1 MAETIRF
8 GEAGGNRLMTSAA
21 LLVRETPALPAAA
34 IAKALL
40 AWYDRD
46 RRDLPW
52 RAPPGKASDPYGV
65 WLSEIMLQ
73 QTTVKAVIPY
83 YGAFLARWP
92 TVAALAKAPREDVL
106 SAWAGLGYYSRARN
120 LHECAKAVA
129 GRLGGK
135 FPADPAQLIELPGI
149 GPYTAAAI
157 AAIAF
162 NGRAM
167 PVDGNV
173 ERVVAR
179 LAAIEE
185 PLPAVKSRLKA
196 LAEGLTPKA
205 RTGDFAQAMMDL
217 GATVC
222 TPRRPSCMI
231 CPLKDLC
238 QGRRAEIAETLPRRT
253 PKPERPLRHGIAF
266 VAVNERGDILLRR
279 RPDKGLLGGMS
290 EVPSTLWV
298 EDWVAAEDAIRQAP
312 VKARWFPM
320 PGAVSH
326 TFTHFRLGLLVYR
339 AHVRNNPALTLWA
352 RAEDCRW
359 VHRDALKPE
368 ALPSVM
374 RKVIAHALEDME

>member
-1 MAETIRF
+1 MSIA
-8 GEAGGNRLMTSAA
+8 AG
-21 LLVRETPALPAAA
+21 LVRDQPGLPAAA

-46 RRDLPW
+46 HRQLPW
-52 RAPPGKASDPYGV
+52 RAAIGIMPDPYGV

-83 YGAFLARWP
+83 YTAFLKRWP
-92 TVAALAKAPREDVL
+92 TAGALAKANRQDVL
-106 SAWAGLGYYSRARN
+106 SAWAGLGYYSRAHN
-120 LHECAKAVA
+120 LHDCAKVVA
-129 GRLGGK
+129 GKFGGK
-135 FPADPAQLIELPGI
+135 FPADPVELIQLPGI

-162 NGRAM
+162 NQHAM

-179 LAAIEE
+179 LAAVET
-185 PLPAVKSRLKA
+185 PLPAAKPQLKR

-222 TPRRPSCMI
+222 SPRRPSCMI

-238 QGRRAEIAETLPRRT
+238 QARRNDIAGTLPRRS

-266 VAVNERGDILLRR
+266 VAVSERGDILLRR

-290 EVPSTLWV
+290 EVPSTDWV
-298 EDWVAAEDAIRQAP
+298 EDWLPAEDAMRLAP

-326 TFTHFRLGLLVYR
+326 TFTHFRLGLMVYR
-339 AHVRNNPALTLWA
+339 AHVRNTAALTLWA
-352 RAEDCRW
+352 RQEDCRW
-359 VHRDALKPE
+359 VHRDALAGE

-374 RKVIAHALEDME
+374 RKVIAHALSDLE

>member
-1 MAETIRF
+1 M
-8 GEAGGNRLMTSAA
+8 GSAA
-21 LLVRETPALPAAA
+21 TRVHEEAAAGLPAVA
-34 IAKALL
+34 IVKALL

-52 RAPPGKASDPYGV
+52 RAKPGVVPDPYGV

-83 YGAFLARWP
+83 YTNFLQRWP
-92 TVAALAKAPREDVL
+92 TVGALAKADREDVL

-120 LHECAKAVA
+120 LHECAKVVA
-129 GRLGGK
+129 GRLKGK
-135 FPADPAQLIELPGI
+135 FPADPQDLIKLPGI

-162 NGRAM
+162 DRHAM

-173 ERVVAR
+173 ERVASR

-185 PLPAVKSRLKA
+185 PLPAAKPTLRA
-196 LAEGLTPKA
+196 LAESLTPKA

-238 QGRRAEIAETLPRRT
+238 QGRRAEIADTLPRRV
-253 PKPERPLRHGIAF
+253 PRPERPLRHGVAF
-266 VAVNERGDILLRR
+266 VAVNERGEILVRR

-290 EVPSTLWV
+290 EVPST
-298 EDWVAAEDAIRQAP
+298 DWVAHWMPAEDALRTAP
-312 VKARWFPM
+312 VKARWLPT
-320 PGAVSH
+320 PGAVTH

-339 AHVRNNPALTLWA
+339 AHVRNTAGLTLWA
-352 RAEDCRW
+352 RQADCRW
-359 VHRDALKPE
+359 VHRDALAGE

-374 RKVIAHALEDME
+374 RKVIAHALDDME